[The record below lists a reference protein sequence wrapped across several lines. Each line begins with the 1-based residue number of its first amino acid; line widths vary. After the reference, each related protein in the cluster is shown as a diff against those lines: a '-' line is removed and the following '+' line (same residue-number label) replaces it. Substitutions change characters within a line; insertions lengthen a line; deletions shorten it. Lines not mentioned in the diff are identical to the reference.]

1 VVIIPTMT
9 GRRLNDPSPEES
21 LNITAMLDNSLE
33 FLSSLAE
40 GGFILPAVKLLVTVS
55 TIMNPSDWSRIA
67 PLVWYRGLSSG
78 RIDENPSRGGGSGNA
93 SGNQEPKALVCFL
106 VMQCAEKN
114 SQDFRAMVEQDMQ
127 R

>member
-1 VVIIPTMT
+1 MVIIPTMT
-9 GRRLNDPSPEES
+9 DRRLNEPSPEGS
-21 LNITAMLDNSLE
+21 LNITAMLDNSLK

-40 GGFILPAVKLLVTVS
+40 GGFILPVVKLLVTVS
-55 TIMNPSDWSRIA
+55 AIMNPSDWSRIA

-78 RIDENPSRGGGSGNA
+78 RIDENSSRGEGCESVSGH
-93 SGNQEPKALVCFL
+93 QEPKTLVCFL